1 MMWRALLSEAIVA
14 KDCES
19 EQQYEYE
26 KCLSSKR
33 HRFLL
38 VMPLMSGT
46 IGVNAGVRVTL
57 PCGGVKENDV
67 TANGEQ
73 LGLIS

>member
-1 MMWRALLSEAIVA
+1 LLSEAIVA

-26 KCLSSKR
+26 KCMSSKR

-38 VMPLMSGT
+38 VMPLVSGT
-46 IGVNAGVRVTL
+46 IWVNAERVTL
-57 PCGGVKENDV
+57 PCNGVKEND
-67 TANGEQ
+67 AAMNREQ
-73 LGLIS
+73 LEWIS